1 MGSVTLYKGNDVIV
15 VSTPREY
22 VQAVYGL
29 GYLPQ
34 IGTIEDN
41 AEIVGGDDGGSL
53 PPLPYPRVL
62 ESQLPDRLSDL
73 SLRATFAVKGSAGGE
88 VGSAELQDHIDDLTP
103 HPAYDDLP
111 DLVVLFENGLV

>member
-22 VQAVYGL
+22 VAAVYGE

-41 AEIVGGDDGGSL
+41 AEIISPDGPSV
-53 PPLPYPRVL
+53 PPESWPRVL
-62 ESQLPDRLSDL
+62 ESQLPERLSDAT
-73 SLRATFAVKGSAGGE
+73 LRSTFALRGSAGGE
-88 VGSAELQDHIDDLTP
+88 VSSAELQDHIDDPTP